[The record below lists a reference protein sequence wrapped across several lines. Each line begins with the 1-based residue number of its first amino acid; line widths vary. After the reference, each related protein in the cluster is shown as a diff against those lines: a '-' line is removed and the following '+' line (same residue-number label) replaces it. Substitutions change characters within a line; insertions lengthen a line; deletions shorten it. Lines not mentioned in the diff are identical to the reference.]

1 MNDEPIEQP
10 RGMTPAAEN
19 RFYREPIDYTIAPN
33 TLPVTPATPMEM
45 LSRAVMSGAAPE
57 IIERLF
63 ALQERWEATNARKAF
78 DRAIALARPEFLP
91 IIKSNKVKYG
101 TTTYEY
107 ESMADIEDA
116 ILKALSNHGLSY
128 RFRTSVSNDKPAMI
142 IVTCRVTHVDGHAEE
157 NSLPG
162 PADASG
168 SKNPIQAIGSTVTYL
183 QRYTLRSALGLAP
196 TKDDDGAAATNEG
209 QGAPSARRPVPSA
222 GPPRSQNATAGAKG
236 ITENAANL
244 WATGFIKE
252 LEQATTAD
260 EMQGLISQNQRKLER
275 LLEYPEIYERVEVA
289 QREWAENF
297 EARQDLGE

>member
-19 RFYREPIDYTIAPN
+19 RFYREPPAESM
-33 TLPVTPATPMEM
+33 PVTPANPMEM

-63 ALQERWEATNARKAF
+63 ALQERWEATIARKAF

-101 TTTYEY
+101 NTTYEY

-116 ILKALSNHGLSY
+116 ILAALSNHGLSY

-209 QGAPSARRPVPSA
+209 QGAPNVARKPVPSP

-236 ITENAANL
+236 ITQSAANL
-244 WATGFIKE
+244 WATGFIKQLE
-252 LEQATTAD
+252 LATSAE
-260 EMQGLISQNQRKLER
+260 EMQDLVAQNQRKLER
-275 LLEYPEIYERVEVA
+275 LLEYPDLYERVEVA
-289 QREWAENF
+289 QREWAENW